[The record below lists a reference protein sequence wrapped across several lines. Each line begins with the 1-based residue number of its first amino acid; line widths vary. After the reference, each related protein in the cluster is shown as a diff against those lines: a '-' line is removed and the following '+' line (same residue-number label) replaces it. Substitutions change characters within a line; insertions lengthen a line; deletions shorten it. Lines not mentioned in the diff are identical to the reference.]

1 MIYDT
6 SLIYEKD
13 RLYIRHIFKYSRK
26 FHNSFSLENESSY
39 QKLSFRAFL
48 LLHEESFIFFFFLT
62 TIFETPDITRKR
74 KRGHVDVACLG
85 YHLKRDHCRVNQAS
99 PGIRWNSRRVKVY
112 RVDKNL
118 REEDQRKRCAPLYF
132 VPPPPPSPSSLTSN
146 LCPVRPEFQ
155 PSHSCRHRR
164 HACPAFIYR
173 KGLPDETPAHCR
185 PMKINL
191 VEHQIND
198 SPSCIYN

>member
-6 SLIYEKD
+6 FLIYEKD

-26 FHNSFSLENESSY
+26 FHNSFSLENESKIIILLSY
-39 QKLSFRAFL
+39 TRNL
-48 LLHEESFIFFFFLT
+48 LFFFFLT

-74 KRGHVDVACLG
+74 KRGHVDVACHG

>member
-6 SLIYEKD
+6 FINLRKKSI
-13 RLYIRHIFKYSRK
+13 IRTPYFQQYSRK
-26 FHNSFSLENESSY
+26 FHNSFPLENES
-39 QKLSFRAFL
+39 
-48 LLHEESFIFFFFLT
+48 FFFFFIFLFSFFFFI

-74 KRGHVDVACLG
+74 KRGHVDVACHG

-99 PGIRWNSRRVKVY
+99 SGIRWNSRRVKVY

-132 VPPPPPSPSSLTSN
+132 VSPPPPSSLTSN

-155 PSHSCRHRR
+155 PSHSCRRRR

-191 VEHQIND
+191 V
-198 SPSCIYN
+198 YNIK

>member
-6 SLIYEKD
+6 FINLRKKSI
-13 RLYIRHIFKYSRK
+13 IRTPYFQQHRK
-26 FHNSFSLENESSY
+26 FHNFLSKTNSFFSFS
-39 QKLSFRAFL
+39 
-48 LLHEESFIFFFFLT
+48 FFFFLFFFI

-74 KRGHVDVACLG
+74 KRGHVDVACHG

-99 PGIRWNSRRVKVY
+99 SGIRWNSRRVKVY

-132 VPPPPPSPSSLTSN
+132 VSPPPPSSLTSN

-155 PSHSCRHRR
+155 PSHSCRRRR

-191 VEHQIND
+191 V
-198 SPSCIYN
+198 YNIK